1 MLKSFFSGFSS
12 DLAIDLGTANTLVFK
27 PEKGVIINEPSVVAI
42 ANHSDNRE
50 ILAVGTKAKHMIG
63 KAPGN
68 IEVIRPIKDGVIADF
83 STTEAMLKH
92 FMGMANQNRFILRPR
107 VVICIPSGVTEV
119 EKRAVEESALS
130 AGAREVYLVEEP
142 IAAAIGADMPIS
154 DPSGNMVVDIGGGT
168 TEVAVISLSGIVIS
182 KSIRVAGDQMDE
194 ALVSYMKKKYS
205 LLIGEATAE
214 EIKMKFGEAYP
225 SENSDPI
232 SIKGRDLVRG
242 IPRIVQVK
250 PSEIREAIQEPLR
263 SIIDTIKITLEKT
276 PPELASD
283 IHDRGIILT
292 GGGAMLKNLDL
303 LVTKETNL
311 PAKRA
316 ENPLLSV
323 VLGTGKILAEMDTYK
338 SVLVRRYH

>member
-27 PEKGVIINEPSVVAI
+27 PDKGVIINEPSVVAI

-63 KAPGN
+63 KAPDS
-68 IEVIRPIKDGVIADF
+68 IQVIRPIKDGVIADF

-92 FMGMANQNRFILRPR
+92 FMGMANQHRFILRPR

-194 ALVSYMKKKYS
+194 SMVNYMKKKYS
-205 LLIGEATAE
+205 LLIGETTAE
-214 EIKMKFGEAYP
+214 EVKMKFGEAYP

-242 IPRIVQVK
+242 IPRIVQIK

-292 GGGAMLKNLDL
+292 GGGAMLKNLDQ
-303 LVTKETNL
+303 LVAKETNL
-311 PAKRA
+311 PVTKA

-323 VLGTGKILAEMDTYK
+323 VLGTGKILADMEKYR